1 MREKLQAANP
11 KVDILVVCAINNLSA
26 ELTFLILSKEN
37 DMKLTPPKTVTYWVS
52 VVIAV
57 LGFLSQFGVLAFLP
71 ISGFWLVAIAF
82 IILALSL
89 LIKGI

>member
-1 MREKLQAANP
+1 
-11 KVDILVVCAINNLSA
+11 
-26 ELTFLILSKEN
+26 
-37 DMKLTPPKTVTYWVS
+37 MKLSPPKTITYWVS
-52 VVIAV
+52 VAFAV

-71 ISGFWLVAIAF
+71 ISGFWLLAIGF

>member
-1 MREKLQAANP
+1 
-11 KVDILVVCAINNLSA
+11 
-26 ELTFLILSKEN
+26 
-37 DMKLTPPKTVTYWVS
+37 MKLTPPKTVTYWVS

-57 LGFLSQFGVLAFLP
+57 LGFLAQFGILAFLP

-89 LIKGI
+89 LIKGV